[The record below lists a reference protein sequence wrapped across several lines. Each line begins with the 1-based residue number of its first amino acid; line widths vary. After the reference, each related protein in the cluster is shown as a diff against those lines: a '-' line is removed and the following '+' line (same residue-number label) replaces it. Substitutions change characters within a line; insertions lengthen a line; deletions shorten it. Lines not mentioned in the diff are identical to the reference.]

1 MQIAPLFLTTLLRLE
16 DGGSRLLRNIVTCL
30 EQKRRNPEN
39 CIPHGV
45 YEDQPVNSVK
55 GNIL

>member
-16 DGGSRLLRNIVTCL
+16 DAGSRLLRNIVTCL
-30 EQKRRNPEN
+30 EQKRHNPEN

-45 YEDQPVNSVK
+45 YEDQPVNSV
-55 GNIL
+55 